1 MKYTRQFKFE
11 CVENYKKG
19 ITTPVPK
26 HLMITQR
33 KFNDNVRSWVR
44 LFDLHGIDGL
54 KHNISNRIWRAEEK
68 YDLIAKVMAGNS
80 INSIALESGINPGE
94 LYLWLNKYK
103 QNGYDGLKCLRKG
116 RPKNEESSMVINND
130 NKSKELS
137 KRERE
142 ELIALKRRNEYLEAE
157 NAYLKKIEALAIQKT
172 ASVKAKKQ
180 PSSKVLS
187 KKGID

>member
-1 MKYTRQFKFE
+1 M
-11 CVENYKKG
+11 
-19 ITTPVPK
+19 
-26 HLMITQR
+26 
-33 KFNDNVRSWVR
+33 
-44 LFDLHGIDGL
+44 FDLHGIDGL
-54 KHNISNRIWRAEEK
+54 KHNISNRIWTAEEK

-116 RPKNEESSMVINND
+116 RPKNEEASMVINND

-180 PSSKVLS
+180 PSSKAMS